1 MMKAKFK
8 DLLHKTALK
17 IKAWRKWLS
26 EAEYFQALYKY
37 MTTKS
42 MDDTGF
48 SQKVERDLRATIAGP
63 IKLGFAVIGIGI
75 GVFIIWGGT
84 APLDSA
90 ALAEGVVKVSGNLK
104 TIQHLEGGIIEKIFV
119 QDGQTVSK
127 GSVLMK
133 LNDSNTKAQLQILS
147 TQLNFANAMQ
157 TRLLA
162 ERDGTAQII
171 WNEKLFDFSDP
182 EIKEILRT
190 QENLFKYRRDELKA
204 NHSIITERISQNQ
217 EEIIGFEARKAS
229 YESQIKLIKEEL
241 KSTEALF
248 AKGLALRPKLLELRR
263 HMDELTAGLAETKS
277 RIAAAK
283 ESIAENQLKMINIE
297 NEYQKEL
304 SKELRD
310 NHSLIL
316 DLTEKYNAIKDVV
329 TRTEIKAPSSGIVT
343 DLQYHTIG
351 GVIPPGHKI
360 LDIVPQNEQLI
371 IEAKVKP
378 QDIDSIYPGL
388 LAKVQL
394 GAYKSRLVPRIE
406 GKVIY
411 VSADKVTEQQTG
423 QSYYIAKIEIND
435 AQINR
440 LNAVI
445 KLHPGMPVT
454 VFIVKGTRTF
464 LEYLISPIRDSFF
477 KAFKEV

>member
-1 MMKAKFK
+1 MKTKFT
-8 DLLHKTALK
+8 DLLHKITFKIRVWARWLNEVEYLKALH
-17 IKAWRKWLS
+17 
-26 EAEYFQALYKY
+26 KY

-48 SQKVERDLRATIAGP
+48 SQKVEKDLRLTISGP

-75 GVFIIWGGT
+75 GVFVIWGGT

-90 ALAEGVVKVSGNLK
+90 ALAEGVVTVSGHHK

-119 QDGQTVSK
+119 QDGQVVNK
-127 GSVLMK
+127 GSILIK
-133 LNDSNTKAQLQILS
+133 LNDSNAKAQMQIMA

-157 TRLLA
+157 ARLLA
-162 ERDGTAQII
+162 ERDGAEQII
-171 WNEKLFDFSDP
+171 WNEKAFDFSDP

-190 QENLFKYRRDELKA
+190 QENLFRYRRDELKA
-204 NHSIITERISQNQ
+204 NHAIITERIAQNQ
-217 EEIIGFEARKAS
+217 EEIIGLEARKAS
-229 YESQIKLIKEEL
+229 YESQTKLVHEEL
-241 KSTEALF
+241 KNTEDLF
-248 AKGLALRPKLLELRR
+248 AKGLALRPKLLELKR
-263 HMDELTAGLAETKS
+263 HIDELTAGLAETKS
-277 RIAAAK
+277 RIAASR
-283 ESIAENQLKMINIE
+283 ESIAENKLKMLNIE

-329 TRTEIKAPSSGIVT
+329 ARTDIRAPSAGIVT
-343 DLQYHTIG
+343 DLQYHTVG
-351 GVIPPGHKI
+351 GVIAPGHKI
-360 LDIVPQNEQLI
+360 LDIVPQNEQMI
-371 IEAKVKP
+371 IEAKIKP

-388 LAKVQL
+388 LAKIQL

-406 GKVIY
+406 GTVIY
-411 VSADKVTEQQTG
+411 VSADKFTEQQTG
-423 QSYYIAKIEIND
+423 QSYYIARITIND
-435 AQINR
+435 TQINR
-440 LNAVI
+440 LNATI